1 MGDPLE
7 KVYIFFGFKVRVKQV
22 LDVSVLKKIDQN
34 SLYFVPWPAGVS
46 SFEDELSR
54 IAEELPLSIRVTI
67 SDWYFISIE
76 EGISL
81 WQDFLLSLKRS
92 HAKKIRRY
100 CKKPHKFHY
109 TVTLEKTQSLVP
121 NELLACYDFL
131 CQTMRHNGDTHF
143 YTKDSFVS
151 HLNSL
156 EEILVARHCDGRILG
171 FYSGAVIGHDH
182 SPSFRSYGVY
192 HNLFIEHVKC
202 GLQGGDKM
210 IDLGNAG
217 DFFKHELGAKA
228 FRLAFSLRGPGS
240 LRGGLALTAWAAQSW
255 IQVLRLQEWPVL
267 LQIFVLGLVVLV
279 LWTQIQ
285 RWLPFV
291 RL

>member
-7 KVYIFFGFKVRVKQV
+7 KVYNFFGFKVRVKQV

-54 IAEELPLSIRVTI
+54 IGEELPLSIRVTI

-109 TVTLEKTQSLVP
+109 TAAWLEHCWVGWYTDGVLSL
-121 NELLACYDFL
+121 
-131 CQTMRHNGDTHF
+131 
-143 YTKDSFVS
+143 
-151 HLNSL
+151 SL
-156 EEILVARHCDGRILG
+156 SCCTC
-171 FYSGAVIGHDH
+171 FMQNHD
-182 SPSFRSYGVY
+182 
-192 HNLFIEHVKC
+192 
-202 GLQGGDKM
+202 
-210 IDLGNAG
+210 
-217 DFFKHELGAKA
+217 
-228 FRLAFSLRGPGS
+228 
-240 LRGGLALTAWAAQSW
+240 
-255 IQVLRLQEWPVL
+255 
-267 LQIFVLGLVVLV
+267 
-279 LWTQIQ
+279 
-285 RWLPFV
+285 
-291 RL
+291 

>member
-7 KVYIFFGFKVRVKQV
+7 KVYNFFGFKVRVKQV

-34 SLYFVPWPAGVS
+34 SLYFVPWPASVS

-109 TVTLEKTQSLVP
+109 TAAWLEHCWVGWYTDGVLSLSLFYVALVSCRIMTSHGAP
-121 NELLACYDFL
+121 YFILLG
-131 CQTMRHNGDTHF
+131 RGDAR
-143 YTKDSFVS
+143 KD
-151 HLNSL
+151 
-156 EEILVARHCDGRILG
+156 
-171 FYSGAVIGHDH
+171 
-182 SPSFRSYGVY
+182 
-192 HNLFIEHVKC
+192 
-202 GLQGGDKM
+202 
-210 IDLGNAG
+210 
-217 DFFKHELGAKA
+217 AK
-228 FRLAFSLRGPGS
+228 SC
-240 LRGGLALTAWAAQSW
+240 AQ
-255 IQVLRLQEWPVL
+255 
-267 LQIFVLGLVVLV
+267 
-279 LWTQIQ
+279 
-285 RWLPFV
+285 
-291 RL
+291 